1 MRAAGADH
9 YWPSNSA
16 SLEVLWLRSPPSPVL
31 SVLPGQ
37 LAESD
42 QPTDAHPFRPCASS
56 SARRP
61 RSFRPSGDDTGGA
74 AALGPR
80 ALGTTGAAK
89 PLFHHQNRCMLAHI
103 TGWSREARQAA
114 TEGLATTLRQAG
126 GGMVSFWVGGNT
138 DKTKKLPEVPR
149 SLQEPPGALG
159 IPSDS

>member
-1 MRAAGADH
+1 
-9 YWPSNSA
+9 
-16 SLEVLWLRSPPSPVL
+16 
-31 SVLPGQ
+31 
-37 LAESD
+37 
-42 QPTDAHPFRPCASS
+42 
-56 SARRP
+56 
-61 RSFRPSGDDTGGA
+61 
-74 AALGPR
+74 
-80 ALGTTGAAK
+80 
-89 PLFHHQNRCMLAHI
+89 MLAHI